1 MATSDPEQQL
11 SFRDCLPQVDAYL
24 AGVVVAPTEPAILLD
39 WNRDN
44 VAHIVQAANAA
55 GRPQDPQ
62 WLTRN
67 GQGRITVNSFVNDI
81 MRELKARALYAEWL
95 SVLRP

>member
-1 MATSDPEQQL
+1 VW
-11 SFRDCLPQVDAYL
+11 QVDAYL
-24 AGVVVAPTEPAILLD
+24 ADVVVAPTEPAILLD

-55 GRPQDPQ
+55 GRPQDPP

-81 MRELKARALYAEWL
+81 MRELKARDGGRWGKVCVAPNSIVQAGGVPW
-95 SVLRP
+95 